1 MKQHVRQV
9 ELLNR
14 ASEQFEPADVF
25 QELDDKNFDDFD
37 QLWKPGFSS
46 PAPDSHWDW
55 VAKARDAVSSMALET
70 FALECAG
77 DTQGLMLVNLA
88 SFAKLDSQRGRDLV
102 YVELIATAP
111 WNRSTQSQAGKYKG
125 VGRVLIATAI
135 HLSIEQ
141 GFGGRIG
148 LHSLSTSQS
157 WYRDTL
163 GLTDCG
169 YDGAKNM
176 HYFEMTDQQAQA
188 FFAT

>member
-1 MKQHVRQV
+1 MKEHVGQV

-14 ASEQFEPADVF
+14 TSGQFETADVF
-25 QELDDKNFDDFD
+25 QELDDKNFDDFE

-55 VAKARDAVSSMALET
+55 VAKAKDAISSMALET

-77 DTQGLMLVNLA
+77 HTQGLMLVNSA
-88 SFAKLDSQRGRDLV
+88 SFAKLNSQRGLDLV
-102 YVELIATAP
+102 YVELLATAP
-111 WNRSTQSQAGKYKG
+111 WNRPTQSRAGIYKG

-135 HLSIEQ
+135 RLSIEQ

-157 WYRDTL
+157 WYRDTIR
-163 GLTDCG
+163 LTDCG
-169 YDGAKNM
+169 YDGAKGM
-176 HYFEMTDQQAQA
+176 QYFEMTDQQAQA
-188 FFAT
+188 FFT